1 MSSSTPAEYMR
12 KALIR
17 YKTYMFLY
25 PCSFIFDVQLFV
37 ILPVTLAQSPRELIK
52 LHTLKSN
59 GMKSARIIQVRESTE
74 DHTMNIEMLHA
85 LKKRK

>member
-1 MSSSTPAEYMR
+1 M
-12 KALIR
+12 L
-17 YKTYMFLY
+17 LH

-37 ILPVTLAQSPRELIK
+37 ILPFTLAQSSRELIT
-52 LHTLKSN
+52 LDALKSN

-74 DHTMNIEMLHA
+74 DHTMNIEMLHT